1 MAKEKPI
8 TVSSLESRI
17 NQRAPRGQMG
27 AFESAEKFADSSKG
41 AVRALGKSPKNVLAD
56 RRKQA
61 AEKATARDVTIG
73 PAGLSRDRM
82 LRQESDTKLQDI
94 FANPLGQEDL
104 PFGRTDELTEKL
116 KAAKARRTK

>member
-1 MAKEKPI
+1 MAGPI
-8 TVSSLESRI
+8 KVSSLESRI
-17 NQRAPRGQMG
+17 KQRAGTQGPTLGSVD
-27 AFESAEKFADSSKG
+27 AAAEKSRGAARSLGQSS
-41 AVRALGKSPKNVLAD
+41 RDVLAG

-61 AEKATARDVTIG
+61 AEKATAQDVTLG

-94 FANPLGQEDL
+94 FANPLGQEEL

-116 KAAKARRTK
+116 KAAKARRKT